1 MIWDYLRGM
10 GAVIP
15 WRVEGAMQEPPLDIE
30 AAIESCV
37 EDFHIRAYGDPVLAG
52 LFGRGVT
59 NLPEHLRGVSDFWR
73 QVLLDSGPHPGSPYA
88 VHMDLPLEPEHF
100 DRWMSCFRESA
111 GRTLPQGLATAAVA
125 KAEQVIAE
133 LRLRRGI
140 A

>member
-1 MIWDYLRGM
+1 MILDYLRGM

-15 WRVEGAMQEPPLDIE
+15 WRVEGAMQELPLDIE

-37 EDFHIRAYGDPVLAG
+37 EDFHVRAYGDPVLAR

-59 NLPEHLRGVSDFWR
+59 NLPEHLRGVADFWC
-73 QVLLDSGPHPGSPYA
+73 QVLLDSGSHPSSPYA
-88 VHMDLPLEPEHF
+88 AHVDLPLGPEHF

-111 GRTLPQGLATAAVA
+111 ERTLPKGLAAAAVA

-133 LRLRRGI
+133 LRLRRGV